1 MPATLP
7 DLYKVV
13 EGAAQ
18 EEEERGTLADMLD
31 EAFAAICRTVEL
43 ADGRDLS
50 ERSRVVA
57 GVLRLPFHPVILR
70 EAKARGKAAQSS
82 RPSARAVAVDAGR
95 TEVAAE
101 CREDPMQ
108 YCPLQLSH

>member
-70 EAKARGKAAQSS
+70 EAKGRGKAAQSS
-82 RPSARAVAVDAGR
+82 RPSARAASPSPLTPEAPRRRWNAGR
-95 TEVAAE
+95 ILCSTAL
-101 CREDPMQ
+101 C
-108 YCPLQLSH
+108 S